1 MEDINRIELQGQVG
15 HDARIIKVGETT
27 VARFSLATTEIYK
40 DRDGLTRAETTLH
53 SVTAWQG
60 KNMPDFKSITKG
72 CAVHVVGRLRQS
84 RYTTV
89 DGEEKIF
96 YEVLAGNIDIVK

>member
-15 HDARIIKVGETT
+15 RDARIVKVGETT

-40 DRDGLTRAETTLH
+40 DIDGLTRVETTWH
-53 SVTAWQG
+53 SVTAWKG

-84 RYTTV
+84 RYTTF

-96 YEVLAGNIDIVK
+96 YEVLAGSVDIVK

>member
-15 HDARIIKVGETT
+15 HDARITKVGDTT
-27 VARFSLATTEIYK
+27 VARFSLATTEIYR
-40 DRDGLTRAETTLH
+40 DRDGLTRAETTWH

-60 KNMPDFKSITKG
+60 KSMPDFSSITKG
-72 CAVHVVGRLRQS
+72 CTVHVVGRLRQS

-89 DGEEKIF
+89 DGEEKSF
-96 YEVLAGNIDIVK
+96 YEVLARSIDIVK

>member
-15 HDARIIKVGETT
+15 RDARIVTVGDTT
-27 VARFSLATTEIYK
+27 VARFNLATSEIYK
-40 DRDGLTRAETTLH
+40 DRDGLTRAETTWH

-72 CAVHVVGRLRQS
+72 CAVHVVGLLRQS
-84 RYTTV
+84 RYTDV
-89 DGEEKIF
+89 YGEKKIF
-96 YEVLAGNIDIVK
+96 YEVLAGSIDIVE

>member
-1 MEDINRIELQGQVG
+1 MEDINRIELQGQVRR
-15 HDARIIKVGETT
+15 DARIVKVGETT

-40 DRDGLTRAETTLH
+40 DIDGLTRVETTWH
-53 SVTAWQG
+53 SVTAWKG

-84 RYTTV
+84 RYTTF
-89 DGEEKIF
+89 DGEEIIF
-96 YEVLAGNIDIVK
+96 YEVLAGSIDIVE

>member
-15 HDARIIKVGETT
+15 HDARIVKVGDTT
-27 VARFSLATTEIYK
+27 VARFSLATTEIYS
-40 DRDGLTRAETTLH
+40 DRDGLTRAETTWH

-60 KNMPDFKSITKG
+60 KDMPDFKSITKG

-84 RYTTV
+84 RYTTI

-96 YEVLAGNIDIVK
+96 YEVLAGSIDIVE

>member
-15 HDARIIKVGETT
+15 RDARIVTVGDTT
-27 VARFSLATTEIYK
+27 VARFNLATSEIYK
-40 DRDGLTRAETTLH
+40 DGNGVTNVETTWH

-72 CAVHVVGRLRQS
+72 CTVHVVGRLRQS

-89 DGEEKIF
+89 DGEDRIF
-96 YEVLAGNIDIVK
+96 YEVLAGIIDIVE

>member
-15 HDARIIKVGETT
+15 RDARIVTVGDTT
-27 VARFSLATTEIYK
+27 VARFNLATSEIYK
-40 DRDGLTRAETTLH
+40 DRNGVTKVETTWH

-60 KNMPDFKSITKG
+60 KNMPDLKSITKG
-72 CAVHVVGRLRQS
+72 CVVHVVGRLRQS

-89 DGEEKIF
+89 DGEERIF
-96 YEVLAGNIDIVK
+96 YEVLAGIIDIVE

>member
-15 HDARIIKVGETT
+15 HDARIVKVGETT
-27 VARFSLATTEIYK
+27 VARFSLVTTEIYK
-40 DRDGLTRAETTLH
+40 DRDGLTRAETTWH
-53 SVTAWQG
+53 SDTAWQG

-72 CAVHVVGRLRQS
+72 CTVQVVGRLRQS
-84 RYTTV
+84 RYTAI

-96 YEVLAGNIDIVK
+96 YEVLAGSIDIVE

>member
-1 MEDINRIELQGQVG
+1 MGD
-15 HDARIIKVGETT
+15 TT
-27 VARFSLATTEIYK
+27 VARFNLATSEIYK
-40 DRDGLTRAETTLH
+40 DGNGVTKVETTWH

-72 CAVHVVGRLRQS
+72 CTVHVVGRLRQS

-89 DGEEKIF
+89 DGEDRIF
-96 YEVLAGNIDIVK
+96 YEVLAGIIDIVE